1 MHSSPFAYTHCSCGY
16 SKYAKL
22 DIHIVGRRTHLI
34 YTDGIAISDP
44 IDEDTVRNSVSA
56 TNEEMLLQLEK
67 ECQQVLKDSDAQRAR
82 LHRHRLDVCCMY
94 AFEL

>member
-1 MHSSPFAYTHCSCGY
+1 MHSSLSLCVHCSCGY

-44 IDEDTVRNSVSA
+44 IDEDTVRNIVS
-56 TNEEMLLQLEK
+56 
-67 ECQQVLKDSDAQRAR
+67 S
-82 LHRHRLDVCCMY
+82 
-94 AFEL
+94 